1 MITQLYANNFRCLV
15 AFDTKFES
23 FGVICGPNG
32 AGKSSVFDVLKL
44 IRDLATG
51 DSYLGGEG
59 ERDIK
64 RLEFTNFGPDSTKQE
79 FELGVTAEGHSF
91 KYLLHLEQVASGEK
105 PRILREQ
112 ATCDNRELFDRDL
125 DGVRFQK
132 QGGITSG
139 FPLDWRQAALGSI
152 QPAGDRR
159 EIQILQQAVTK
170 LLILRPSPRGV
181 EKESKGE
188 SRRPD
193 LYLGN
198 LTSWYRSL
206 SNEQEWTDSLRD
218 SLQNVWPDFKSF
230 RLVDIGL
237 NAKALQLRFEGSN
250 SRGSVLF
257 FDQLSDGEKAL
268 VGLYMVRAA
277 LATGAAQTVLI
288 DEPDNYVGLPELQP
302 WTLSLRELLDE
313 NHQAILV
320 SHHPEILSSGARVR
334 DLCASVQAAIVE
346 VLVAKTIRAARS
358 LGVRCVTA
366 SGGVTCNR
374 GLREE
379 LRRACQR
386 RQITLRL
393 AEGIYC
399 TDNAAMIGVLAERK
413 MLAGYAPTPLDAE
426 TLPNWKLG

>member
-320 SHHPEILSSGARVR
+320 SHHPEILSNAGSDFGRYLWRDSHTSQTRIGPLNVPAGINPGEAIARGWVR
-334 DLCASVQAAIVE
+334 A
-346 VLVAKTIRAARS
+346 
-358 LGVRCVTA
+358 
-366 SGGVTCNR
+366 
-374 GLREE
+374 
-379 LRRACQR
+379 
-386 RQITLRL
+386 
-393 AEGIYC
+393 
-399 TDNAAMIGVLAERK
+399 
-413 MLAGYAPTPLDAE
+413 
-426 TLPNWKLG
+426 